1 MAPSRR
7 RHPAPCPPTPPQ
19 TTLQTPEAA
28 ALELIVRL
36 PIDVLGHD
44 SPPRDALQDFASL
57 LHAEGCFAGMSWH
70 DAKHAAAAI
79 MFDATNRDDGAAF
92 LRQRADRVRAGT
104 DGITW
109 DDPAKMARALTIGAD
124 ILDPPAQQ

>member
-1 MAPSRR
+1 MTAAYTVPDN
-7 RHPAPCPPTPPQ
+7 PAD
-19 TTLQTPEAA
+19 PEAA

-36 PIDVLGHD
+36 PIDLFGHGANKE
-44 SPPRDALQDFASL
+44 ALQEFTAL
-57 LHAEGCFAGMSWH
+57 LSVEGVFAGMSWH

-79 MFDATNRDDGAAF
+79 MFDATRLDSAVES

-109 DDPAKMARALTIGAD
+109 DDRDAMSRALTTAALVLGI
-124 ILDPPAQQ
+124 